1 MRFYF
6 IPTRLEK
13 LRSWQ
18 GCGTGKTL
26 GTASGSVQIGTTL
39 QNNMAKTC
47 KTELAHTKFR
57 ISPINLENLIHMGY
71 FYTGAQNMYKYVHTG
86 IIHNGKK
93 DYK

>member
-1 MRFYF
+1 MRFYV

-13 LRSWQ
+13 PRSWK
-18 GCGTGKTL
+18 GCGTGKAL
-26 GTASGSVQIGTTL
+26 CTASGSVQIGTAL

-57 ISPINLENLIHMGY
+57 ILPINLENLIHVGY
-71 FYTGAQNMYKYVHTG
+71 SCTGAQNMYKYVHSG